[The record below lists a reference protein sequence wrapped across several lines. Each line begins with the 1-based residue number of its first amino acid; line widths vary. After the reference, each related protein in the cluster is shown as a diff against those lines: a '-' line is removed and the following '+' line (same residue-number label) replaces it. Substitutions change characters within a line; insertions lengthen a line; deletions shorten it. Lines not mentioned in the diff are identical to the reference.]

1 LHKHPEFKAYAA
13 LAAVC
18 FFWGT
23 TYLGIRIALESLP
36 PFALVSLRYLLSG
49 SILVVAA
56 VATRTSLPHRKELAR
71 TAMNGVIMLGFGNG
85 CLAFAEQWVPSGLA
99 ALILTISPFWM
110 VGLEALVP
118 GGEPLHGPTIAGML
132 IGLAGVAFLLTP
144 GGWGDSHGAVVAG
157 FVTLQVGCAGWAFG
171 SILQRRTR
179 TTAHPVFSGAIQ
191 QLATGIV
198 FLLPWL
204 LVKSHPVQWSA
215 RGISALAYLVIFGS
229 IVGYSAYIY
238 ALSTLPVA
246 VVSIYTYVN
255 PIVAVLLGWLFFREP
270 FGIHEALGMAII
282 FVGVAVVKRYGR
294 KPSLPAQQFGAKSAA
309 EGR

>member
-1 LHKHPEFKAYAA
+1 MTKYPEFKAYAA

-36 PFALVSLRYLLSG
+36 PFALVSFRYLLSG
-49 SILVVAA
+49 SILVIAA
-56 VATRTSLPHRKELAR
+56 LLTGTSLPPRKELAR

-85 CLAFAEQWVPSGLA
+85 CLAFAEQWIPSGLA
-99 ALILTISPFWM
+99 ALILTTSPFWM

-118 GGEPLHGPTIAGML
+118 GGEPLHGPTVAGML
-132 IGLAGVAFLLTP
+132 IGLAGVAFLVAP
-144 GGWGDSHGAVVAG
+144 GRWGDAHGAIVAG
-157 FVTLQVGCAGWAFG
+157 FLTLQLGCAGWAFG
-171 SILQRRTR
+171 SILQRRTQAA
-179 TTAHPVFSGAIQ
+179 AHPVFSGAIQ

-198 FLLPWL
+198 FLFPWL
-204 LVKSHPVQWSA
+204 LRPDPIHWTT
-215 RGISALAYLVIFGS
+215 RGVSALAYLVIFGS

-238 ALSTLPVA
+238 ALTTLPVA
-246 VVSIYTYVN
+246 IVSIYTYVN

-270 FGIHEALGMAII
+270 FGIHEALGMTII
-282 FVGVAVVKRYGR
+282 FVGVAAVKRYGR
-294 KPSLPAQQFGAKSAA
+294 KPSLPAQQLGAKCAA

>member
-1 LHKHPEFKAYAA
+1 LRNHPEFKAYAA

-36 PFALVSLRYLLSG
+36 PFALVSFRYLLSG
-49 SILVVAA
+49 SILVIAA
-56 VATRTSLPHRKELAR
+56 FLTRTPLPHRKELAR

-85 CLAFAEQWVPSGLA
+85 CLAFAEQWIPSGLA
-99 ALILTISPFWM
+99 ALILTTSPFWM

-132 IGLAGVAFLLTP
+132 VGLAGVAFLVMP
-144 GGWGDSHGAVVAG
+144 GGWGESHGAVVAG
-157 FVTLQVGCAGWAFG
+157 FVTLQLGCAGWAFG
-171 SILQRRTR
+171 SILQRRTGA
-179 TTAHPVFSGAIQ
+179 TAHPVFSGAIQ

-198 FLLPWL
+198 FLVPSL
-204 LVKSHPVQWSA
+204 LVKSHAIQWST
-215 RGISALAYLVIFGS
+215 RGVSALAYLVIFGS

-238 ALSTLPVA
+238 ALTTLPVA

-255 PIVAVLLGWLFFREP
+255 PVVAVLLGWLFFREP
-270 FGIHEALGMAII
+270 FGIHEALGMSII
-282 FVGVAVVKRYGR
+282 FAGVAVVKRYGR
-294 KPSLPAQQFGAKSAA
+294 KPSLSAQQLGSESAA
-309 EGR
+309 KGR